1 MGSSDLKLLLIAGL
15 IMKLLLSP
23 LSSLP
28 VSLLPSLATTTVIVV
43 VTRVMVTGP
52 GDTMARGRPS
62 PRQPLLLRPMLR
74 LMLMPT
80 TEATMA
86 MALAMVLA
94 MAMADMDSATD
105 MEDMVD
111 TVLDSMARE
120 RLSPATMGIM
130 VTREDTD
137 TEQEDTDTTMARE
150 RRMLSLATMDI
161 TVTRAGDTD
170 TGPEDTDTTM
180 ARGRPSLDMAT
191 VMAQGTSLWLWSPC
205 LLWIRRQR
213 ASNEVC

>member
-52 GDTMARGRPS
+52 G
-62 PRQPLLLRPMLR
+62 
-74 LMLMPT
+74 
-80 TEATMA
+80 
-86 MALAMVLA
+86 
-94 MAMADMDSATD
+94 
-105 MEDMVD
+105 
-111 TVLDSMARE
+111 DSMARE

-170 TGPEDTDTTM
+170 TGPENTDTTV
-180 ARGRPSLDMAT
+180 ARGRPS
-191 VMAQGTSLWLWSPC
+191 
-205 LLWIRRQR
+205 
-213 ASNEVC
+213 

>member
-62 PRQPLLLRPMLR
+62 PRPPLLLRPMLR

-86 MALAMVLA
+86 MDL
-94 MAMADMDSATD
+94 ATD

>member
-62 PRQPLLLRPMLR
+62 PRPPLLLRPMLR

-86 MALAMVLA
+86 MA
-94 MAMADMDSATD
+94 DMDSATD

-111 TVLDSMARE
+111 TVLDSIARE

-191 VMAQGTSLWLWSPC
+191 VMDTRDVTMAMVTVSTMDKKAES
-205 LLWIRRQR
+205 
-213 ASNEVC
+213 

>member
-62 PRQPLLLRPMLR
+62 PRPPLLLRPMLR

-120 RLSPATMGIM
+120 RLSPAIMDIM
-130 VTREDTD
+130 VTR
-137 TEQEDTDTTMARE
+137 EDTDTTMARE

-180 ARGRPSLDMAT
+180 ARGRPSLDMST
-191 VMAQGTSLWLWSPC
+191 VMDTRDVTMAMVTVSTMDKKAES
-205 LLWIRRQR
+205 
-213 ASNEVC
+213 

>member
-62 PRQPLLLRPMLR
+62 PRPPLLLRPMLR

-80 TEATMA
+80 TAAT
-86 MALAMVLA
+86 

-130 VTREDTD
+130 VTREYTD

-150 RRMLSLATMDI
+150 RRMLSQATMDI

-191 VMAQGTSLWLWSPC
+191 VMDTRDVTMAMVTVSTMDKKAES
-205 LLWIRRQR
+205 
-213 ASNEVC
+213 

>member
-62 PRQPLLLRPMLR
+62 PRPPLLLRPMLR

-86 MALAMVLA
+86 MALA

-150 RRMLSLATMDI
+150 RRMLSLATVMD
-161 TVTRAGDTD
+161 TRDV
-170 TGPEDTDTTM
+170 TM
-180 ARGRPSLDMAT
+180 AMVT
-191 VMAQGTSLWLWSPC
+191 VSTMDKKAES
-205 LLWIRRQR
+205 
-213 ASNEVC
+213 

>member
-62 PRQPLLLRPMLR
+62 LRLLLLLRPMLR

-94 MAMADMDSATD
+94 TAMVDMDLAMD

-120 RLSPATMGIM
+120 RLS
-130 VTREDTD
+130 
-137 TEQEDTDTTMARE
+137 
-150 RRMLSLATMDI
+150 L
-161 TVTRAGDTD
+161 
-170 TGPEDTDTTM
+170 
-180 ARGRPSLDMAT
+180 
-191 VMAQGTSLWLWSPC
+191 
-205 LLWIRRQR
+205 
-213 ASNEVC
+213 

>member
-62 PRQPLLLRPMLR
+62 SRPPLLLRPMLR

-94 MAMADMDSATD
+94 MAMVDMDLATD

-111 TVLDSMARE
+111 TVLDSMARGRLSLVTMAITVTRE
-120 RLSPATMGIM
+120 AMDTEPEDTTAMARGRLMLSPATM
-130 VTREDTD
+130 DT
-137 TEQEDTDTTMARE
+137 
-150 RRMLSLATMDI
+150 
-161 TVTRAGDTD
+161 TVTRGDTD
-170 TGPEDTDTTM
+170 TGLGDTDTTSKRE
-180 ARGRPSLDMAT
+180 AQPGHGHRHGHKGRHY
-191 VMAQGTSLWLWSPC
+191 GY
-205 LLWIRRQR
+205 
-213 ASNEVC
+213 

>member
-23 LSSLP
+23 LSSLL
-28 VSLLPSLATTTVIVV
+28 VSLSLSLATTTAIIM
-43 VTRVMVTGP
+43 VTRVMDTGP
-52 GDTMARGRPS
+52 WVTMARGRPS
-62 PRQPLLLRPMLR
+62 LRLLLLLRPMLR

-94 MAMADMDSATD
+94 TAMVDMDLATD

-120 RLSPATMGIM
+120 RLSLVTMVIM
-130 VTREDTD
+130 VTREA
-137 TEQEDTDTTMARE
+137 M
-150 RRMLSLATMDI
+150 
-161 TVTRAGDTD
+161 D
-170 TGPEDTDTTM
+170 TGPGDTTAMERGRLSPDMVTVTDTRDVTM
-180 ARGRPSLDMAT
+180 AMVT
-191 VMAQGTSLWLWSPC
+191 VSTMDKKAES
-205 LLWIRRQR
+205 
-213 ASNEVC
+213 

>member
-1 MGSSDLKLLLIAGL
+1 MG
-15 IMKLLLSP
+15 
-23 LSSLP
+23 
-28 VSLLPSLATTTVIVV
+28 VV

-52 GDTMARGRPS
+52 GDTMARGS
-62 PRQPLLLRPMLR
+62 PRPPLLLRPMLR

-120 RLSPATMGIM
+120 RRIP
-130 VTREDTD
+130 
-137 TEQEDTDTTMARE
+137 
-150 RRMLSLATMDI
+150 SLATMDI
-161 TVTRAGDTD
+161 TVAGAGDTD
-170 TGPEDTDTTM
+170 TGPEDTD
-180 ARGRPSLDMAT
+180 
-191 VMAQGTSLWLWSPC
+191 
-205 LLWIRRQR
+205 
-213 ASNEVC
+213 

>member
-1 MGSSDLKLLLIAGL
+1 MG
-15 IMKLLLSP
+15 
-23 LSSLP
+23 
-28 VSLLPSLATTTVIVV
+28 VV

-52 GDTMARGRPS
+52 GDTMARGS
-62 PRQPLLLRPMLR
+62 PRPPLLLRPMLR
-74 LMLMPT
+74 LMVMPT

-94 MAMADMDSATD
+94 MAMAGMDSATG

-120 RLSPATMGIM
+120 RLSPATIGIM

-191 VMAQGTSLWLWSPC
+191 VMDTRDVTMAMVTVSTMDKKAES
-205 LLWIRRQR
+205 
-213 ASNEVC
+213 

>member
-43 VTRVMVTGP
+43 VTRVTDTGP
-52 GDTMARGRPS
+52 GDTMASGRPS
-62 PRQPLLLRPMLR
+62 PRPPLLLRPMLR

-86 MALAMVLA
+86 MALAMVL
-94 MAMADMDSATD
+94 ATD

-191 VMAQGTSLWLWSPC
+191 VMDTRDVTMAMVTVSTMDKKAES
-205 LLWIRRQR
+205 
-213 ASNEVC
+213 